1 MITDEANGEE
11 NFGESAGRSSV
22 IGISVFIT
30 IGTEKFGEYP
40 SNIFPHMYGICHQC
54 YLWCGSNG
62 DYIMLHVL
70 AI

>member
-30 IGTEKFGEYP
+30 IGTEKFGELYTICQIRQNFPLQYFPTYVWYLP
-40 SNIFPHMYGICHQC
+40 S
-54 YLWCGSNG
+54 
-62 DYIMLHVL
+62 MLFM
-70 AI
+70 AWQ